1 MSPQPHSSDLIPLV
15 ELAVA
20 QAKIKSA
27 TGENLRTWITEPEF
41 AAYLADIAA
50 AIRAGQWTE
59 LEAAFWEKIEFGT
72 GGRRGPMGKYGS
84 ATINTRTIA
93 ESAFGMADYFRQ
105 KTGRTTGRAV
115 IAHDS
120 RNRSREFAELTASVF
135 AAQGM
140 QVFLFEAIRA
150 TPELSFAVLHLKCD
164 LGVMISASH
173 NPPADNGFKA
183 YWSHGGQVTS
193 PHDKGIVAC
202 VYAAKDIPIAD
213 FAAAVKRG
221 QIEIIGESV
230 DAIFI
235 AELLQLS
242 LSSQRKLK
250 AIYSPLHGVGET
262 SVYRMLKATGF
273 DGVSIF
279 EPHREPNGNFPNVPK
294 QLPNPESP
302 QVFEPIIPQADAEGI
317 SLIVAS
323 DPDADRIAVMV
334 RETATGKFV
343 ALTGNQQG
351 ALIADYIIRKRQL
364 AQVRPG
370 QDNRFTGPLT
380 AENYVVTTLVTTQL
394 TPAIARAASVQAV
407 DDLLVG
413 FKYIGETMDARG
425 VDHFLFGTEES
436 LGYLAGDYA
445 RDKDAAIA
453 ALYLC
458 ELAAELAS
466 EGRTLLDQ
474 LDGLYAQH
482 GYYAERQR
490 NDYAYGPTGKAL
502 IKSLMHAF
510 RTTPPLELGG
520 VTLTRVADYG
530 THEIRQLPSN
540 SKTADLAQPQGD
552 LVMFFGEH
560 ADCRI
565 RFAVRPSGTEP
576 KIKFYLFAEPH
587 GPAGT
592 SVADHKARTDAR
604 LEALVQALGR
614 WVEPHITAK

>member
-1 MSPQPHSSDLIPLV
+1 MTPHPMTSDLLSLV
-15 ELAVA
+15 HQAVEH
-20 QAKIKSA
+20 AKIKPA
-27 TGENLRTWITEPEF
+27 TGKNLCHWITEPEF

-50 AIRAGQWTE
+50 AIHAGQWTE
-59 LEAAFWEKIEFGT
+59 LEAAFWEVIEFGT

-93 ESAFGMADYFRQ
+93 ESAFGMAAYFKQ
-105 KTGRTTGRAV
+105 VTGQTTGRAV

-164 LGVMISASH
+164 VGVMISASH

-183 YWSHGGQVTS
+183 YWGHGGQVTS
-193 PHDKGIVAC
+193 PPDKGIVDC
-202 VYAAKDIPIAD
+202 VYAAKDIPVAD
-213 FAAAVKRG
+213 FAQAVRSG
-221 QIEIIGESV
+221 LIEIIGESV
-230 DAIFI
+230 DAVYI
-235 AELLQLS
+235 AELLKLS
-242 LSSQRKLK
+242 LSGNRKLK

-262 SVYRMLKATGF
+262 SVYRALKAAGF

-279 EPHREPNGNFPNVPK
+279 EPHREPNGNFPNIPK

-302 QVFEPIIPQADAEGI
+302 KVFEPIIPQADAEGVD
-317 SLIVAS
+317 LIVAS

-334 RETATGKFV
+334 RNSDSGKFV
-343 ALTGNQQG
+343 VLSGNQQG
-351 ALIADYIIRKRQL
+351 ALIADYIIRKRRRG
-364 AQVRPG
+364 QVRPG
-370 QDNRFTGPLT
+370 QDNRFTGPLS
-380 AENYVVTTLVTTQL
+380 ADHYVVETLVTTQL
-394 TPAIARAASVQAV
+394 TAAIARSAGVQVV

-413 FKYIGETMDARG
+413 FKYIGETMDSRG

-436 LGYLAGDYA
+436 LGYLAGDSA

-458 ELAAELAS
+458 EFAADLAIDGL
-466 EGRTLLDQ
+466 TLLDQ
-474 LDGLYAQH
+474 LDSLYAQH

-490 NDYAYGPTGKAL
+490 NDYAYGPTGKTL
-502 IKSLMHAF
+502 IQSLMDAF
-510 RTTPPLELGG
+510 RTSPPLELGG
-520 VTLTRVADYG
+520 VTLTRVTDYS
-530 THEIRQLPSN
+530 THEIRELPSN
-540 SKTADLAQPQGD
+540 SKAAELPQPSGN

-587 GPAGT
+587 GPAGS
-592 SVADHKARTDAR
+592 SVDEHRARTDAR
-604 LEALVQALGR
+604 LDALEQALGR
-614 WVEPHITAK
+614 WVEPRITAE